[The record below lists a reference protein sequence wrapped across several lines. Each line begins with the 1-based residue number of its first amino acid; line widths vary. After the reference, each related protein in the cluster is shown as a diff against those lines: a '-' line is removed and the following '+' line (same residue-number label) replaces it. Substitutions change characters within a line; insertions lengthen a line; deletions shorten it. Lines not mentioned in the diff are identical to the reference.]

1 MVGYKSYAKIQGQKK
16 KNRIWMEREWKSG
29 EEVAVFKYG
38 F

>member
-1 MVGYKSYAKIQGQKK
+1 MVGYKSYAKIQGQK